1 MTIEPIDWSMPQAE
15 ESPLKNG
22 REDRIRESKVG
33 RNLAAIAGTYLI
45 LLFLTPLTMPA
56 DSIPDLSGRANR
68 FDYATIDG
76 TWSWGNNDNSDYEH
90 AGHDQEANGGPF
102 AWTDLNPIAATV
114 YAIGDL
120 NCHQKHYRSWEINGN
135 QLAVCVRDIG
145 ILFGFVACC
154 LIWQQRGL
162 NRWTLRDTFLSMLP
176 DDSIE
181 KFYYKDQRMM
191 LMIVIMGIGL
201 VPMGIDGFTQ
211 LLTSYESTNTMR
223 IITGVPAGFVGG
235 WLFSAM
241 FSARPHEFDSSE
253 DVSLPADAK
262 LRMV

>member
-1 MTIEPIDWSMPQAE
+1 MAIEPIDGIMAMTE
-15 ESPLKNG
+15 EGLLKNG
-22 REDRIRESKVG
+22 RKDRKRESKVG
-33 RNLAAIAGTYLI
+33 RNFVAIAGTYLI
-45 LLFLTPLTMPA
+45 LLFLVPLTMPA
-56 DSIPDLSGRANR
+56 DTIPDLSGRANR

-76 TWSWGNNDNSDYEH
+76 TWSWGNGDNSDYEH
-90 AGHDQEANGGPF
+90 AGHDQDANGGSF

-145 ILFGFVACC
+145 ILFGFVSCC

-162 NRWTLRDTFLSMLP
+162 NRWTVRDTFLSMFS
-176 DDSIE
+176 DKSIE
-181 KFYYKDQRMM
+181 RFYHDDRRMM
-191 LMIVIMGIGL
+191 LMFVIIGL
-201 VPMGIDGFTQ
+201 GLGPMAIDGFTQ

-223 IITGVPAGFVGG
+223 ILTGFPAGFVGG
-235 WLFSAM
+235 WIFSAM
-241 FSARPHEFDSSE
+241 FSARPNEFESAE
-253 DVSLPADAK
+253 DVSLPANAT